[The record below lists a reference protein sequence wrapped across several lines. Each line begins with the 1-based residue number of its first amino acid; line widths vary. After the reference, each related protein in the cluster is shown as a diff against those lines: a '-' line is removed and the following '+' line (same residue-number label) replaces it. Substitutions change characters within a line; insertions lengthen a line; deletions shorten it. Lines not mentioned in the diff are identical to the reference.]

1 MYSFSLYFL
10 NTKGTGGGEAS
21 EKVYGKNEI
30 KKKMELNVHQLF
42 EAASSTWLI
51 GVSLR
56 VTVKIPFYMG
66 KVPEGDF
73 GTGI

>member
-1 MYSFSLYFL
+1 
-10 NTKGTGGGEAS
+10 
-21 EKVYGKNEI
+21 
-30 KKKMELNVHQLF
+30 MELNVHQLF